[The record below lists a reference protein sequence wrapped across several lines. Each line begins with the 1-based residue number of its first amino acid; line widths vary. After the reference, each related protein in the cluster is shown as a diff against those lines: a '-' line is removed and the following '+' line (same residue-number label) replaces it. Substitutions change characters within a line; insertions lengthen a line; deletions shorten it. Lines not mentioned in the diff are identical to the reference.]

1 MEKQKPISIAIRE
14 TKQEL
19 VEVLNNSG
27 LPIDVM
33 AMIVAGLLNSINE
46 QAERSYTQDVEN
58 YKSENGES

>member
-33 AMIVAGLLNSINE
+33 VMIVAGLFNSINE

-58 YKSENGES
+58 YKSETDEC

>member
-14 TKQEL
+14 TKTAI

-33 AMIVAGLLNSINE
+33 SMIVAQLLSSINE
-46 QAERSYTQDVEN
+46 QAEREYARDVEK
-58 YKSENGES
+58 YESASEEG

>member
-46 QAERSYTQDVEN
+46 QAEHSYTQDVEI
-58 YKSENGES
+58 YKSETEEG